1 MPKYID
7 IHAHV
12 NFVLFDED
20 RKDVLRRAIDNDTW
34 VINIGTQLD
43 TSLSAVRISEEYD
56 EGVYATIGLH
66 PTHTSSSYAD
76 QDELGVYSKEFA
88 THGEVFD
95 KEKYRNMFKEGKV
108 LAIGECGLDYFHL
121 KDGDLEKQKEAFIAQ
136 IELANELGIPLMLHI
151 RNSDEDLS
159 TSAYQ
164 DALGILKKYSK
175 VKGVIHFFAGELKD
189 AIDFINF
196 GFYISFAGVI
206 TYPPKKIN
214 PRNINTEETIKTVP
228 LDMIM
233 ADTDSPYVA
242 PVPNRGKINEP
253 INVKDI
259 VAKIAEIKKLPIDE
273 VASRIVENAKNLFGI
288 KS

>member
-20 RKDVLRRAIDNDTW
+20 RKEVLRRALSSDTW

-43 TSLSAVRISEEYD
+43 TSLKAVHVSEEYQ

-66 PTHTSSSYAD
+66 PTHTSSSYVD

-88 THGEVFD
+88 ARGEVFD
-95 KEKYRNMFKEGKV
+95 KAKYREIFKQGKV
-108 LAIGECGLDYFHL
+108 VAIGECGLDYFHL
-121 KDGDLEKQKEAFIAQ
+121 KEGDLKKQEEAFIKQ
-136 IELANELGIPLMLHI
+136 IELANELNLPLMLHI
-151 RNSDEDLS
+151 RNSEEDLS

-164 DALGILKKYSK
+164 DVLEILKKHSK
-175 VKGVIHFFAGELKD
+175 VKGVVHFFAGELKD
-189 AIDFINF
+189 AMDFVDF

-206 TYPPKKIN
+206 TYPPKKQN
-214 PRNINTEETIKTVP
+214 PRGIDNNEIIRCVP
-228 LDMIM
+228 LDRIF

-242 PVPNRGKINEP
+242 PVPNRGKRNEP
-253 INVKDI
+253 LYVKDI
-259 VAKIAEIKKLPIDE
+259 VAKIAEIKNISTEEVSSQIVKNAQKLFNI
-273 VASRIVENAKNLFGI
+273 
-288 KS
+288 